1 MTESQQEEQ
10 SRNRSQMAVRTPF
23 GSLNVSGDI
32 IVLIIIII
40 LTSGG
45 LAYLIHQ
52 EFGVRQA
59 EHTALLENNKAIVRG
74 MAAIEKEARIQSW
87 LLSQDPKERPQ
98 LRTPWE
104 IWERLPLNEQRKL
117 ERSLELKGQ

>member
-1 MTESQQEEQ
+1 MTESPEEEQ

-32 IVLIIIII
+32 IVLIIIIL

-45 LAYLIHQ
+45 LGYLIHK
-52 EFGVRQA
+52 EFEVRQA
-59 EHTALLENNKAIVRG
+59 EHIAIAKGNEAIVSG
-74 MAAIEKEARIQSW
+74 MKALEKEARIQSW

-104 IWERLPLNEQRKL
+104 IWERLPVQEQRKL
-117 ERSLELKGQ
+117 ERSLEFKGQ